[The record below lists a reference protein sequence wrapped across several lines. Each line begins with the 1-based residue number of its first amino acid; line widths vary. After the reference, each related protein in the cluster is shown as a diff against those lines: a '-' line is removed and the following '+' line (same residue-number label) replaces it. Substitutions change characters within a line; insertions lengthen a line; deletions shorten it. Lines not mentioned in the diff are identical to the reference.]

1 MSAAA
6 DAGLI
11 TLEWLLIV
19 GAVAGLAAFSVLA
32 VQRVID
38 DTAEAPAD
46 PVVRL
51 LEADIAAAF
60 VASDAQADFDAA
72 VSAGNPSSYVDGNFS
87 SRCTGVRTDFGDVV
101 ANTVWTPPADSGT
114 PANLDDD
121 VPARCVVT
129 PQSAG
134 LGG

>member
-1 MSAAA
+1 VSAAA

-19 GAVAGLAAFSVLA
+19 GAIAGLAASSVLV

-38 DTAEAPAD
+38 DTADVPAD

-51 LEADIAAAF
+51 LEADIEAAF
-60 VASDAQADFDAA
+60 VASEAQAAFGQALNSGPA
-72 VSAGNPSSYVDGNFS
+72 YVDGDFAD
-87 SRCTGVRTDFGDVV
+87 RCQVNITQDFGDVV
-101 ANTVWTPPADSGT
+101 ASAAWIPPADNGT
-114 PANLDDD
+114 PDIGDD

-129 PQSAG
+129 PASG

>member
-1 MSAAA
+1 VSGAG

-19 GAVAGLAAFSVLA
+19 GAIAGLAASSVLV

-38 DTAEAPAD
+38 DTAEVPAD

-51 LEADIAAAF
+51 LEADIEAAS
-60 VASDAQADFDAA
+60 VASDAQVAFDADR
-72 VSAGNPSSYVDGNFS
+72 AGYVDADAPFAA
-87 SRCTGVRTDFGDVV
+87 RCDPGIATDFSDVV
-101 ANTVWTPPADSGT
+101 DHADWTAPADPDGT
-114 PANLDDD
+114 PDNADD

-129 PQSAG
+129 PKPG

>member
-1 MSAAA
+1 MSGAA

-19 GAVAGLAAFSVLA
+19 GAVAGLAASSVLI
-32 VQRVID
+32 VQRVVD
-38 DTAEAPAD
+38 DTSEVPVD
-46 PVVRL
+46 PLVRL
-51 LEADIAAAF
+51 LEADIEAAF
-60 VASDAQADFDAA
+60 VASEAQAAFDAA
-72 VSAGNPSSYVDGNFS
+72 LSARNPSSYVDGNFS
-87 SRCTGVRTDFGDVV
+87 SRCTDVQTDFGDVV
-101 ANTVWTPPADSGT
+101 ANTDWTPPADSGT

-129 PQSAG
+129 PAAG